1 MMRRGCLMGVSSD
14 FFCFYP
20 GCLMSGEGLDARRRA
35 GLGTRANVVIGMKAS
50 GYGRFGASGLE
61 EWVRTKTVTFRD

>member
-1 MMRRGCLMGVSSD
+1 MLDECGQVDVGRRI
-14 FFCFYP
+14 
-20 GCLMSGEGLDARRRA
+20 